1 MDMQRK
7 GNVSENGNAR
17 GSDMLC
23 TLAETEE
30 CDFSKLMER
39 PRPLNME
46 RKRSL
51 DERSFNE
58 LSTALSPHLSLR
70 NAENSFRLTDP
81 FGYSLSPERRSG
93 YNTPR
98 AENGFET
105 HPMVAEAWEAL
116 RRSLVYF
123 RGRPVGTI
131 AALDNS
137 GENLNYDQVKSTIS
151 GLYDGVPSTS
161 SYLVI
166 ITTACICPCWS
177 TEHEVHRT

>member
-98 AENGFET
+98 AENGYET

-151 GLYDGVPSTS
+151 GLYDGVPSN
-161 SYLVI
+161 
-166 ITTACICPCWS
+166 
-177 TEHEVHRT
+177 